1 MFSRQR
7 LPFISLI
14 SFLSLASFLRLYNL
28 TWNSF
33 DNDEAFSWATSH
45 RPLFQLINE
54 SFHMQGDPHPPVYWV
69 MLKLWMMIASESEVA
84 IRLLTVF
91 FGIIFVALTFA
102 LARKLF
108 SPSAG
113 VAASVFAAFSSY
125 LIWNSQDARMYIPAA
140 TFGLAGMVCL
150 VNGLQDFRSFKN
162 FGSLWWVSYFLFTT
176 LSCYTH
182 LGASFLLPVHALIIA
197 YSFITDRKRSIPAI
211 ISFAAVCLAFLPFAL
226 NVWNNS
232 GVSPIGNRYAP
243 TLDQILHNATLVLW
257 TNYAPFSIALQWFV
271 VLFVGA
277 IFLIGV
283 IFSRRSPL
291 GRLLVASYYLVP
303 PVCLLHRITLCRFS
317 SS

>member
-14 SFLSLASFLRLYNL
+14 SFLSIASFLRLYDL

-45 RPLFQLINE
+45 RPLLQLINE

-69 MLKLWMMIASESEVA
+69 MLKLWMMIAGESEMA

-91 FGIIFVALTFA
+91 FGIIFIALTFA

-113 VAASVFAAFSSY
+113 VAASLFAALNSY
-125 LIWNSQDARMYIPAA
+125 LIWNSQDARMYIPSA

-150 VNGLQDFRSFKN
+150 VNGLSADLRDFKN
-162 FGSLWWVSYFLFTT
+162 LGGLWWLGYFLFTT

-211 ISFAAVCLAFLPFAL
+211 ISFAADLSSLTVSSQIANDPFQRSFL
-226 NVWNNS
+226 
-232 GVSPIGNRYAP
+232 
-243 TLDQILHNATLVLW
+243 
-257 TNYAPFSIALQWFV
+257 
-271 VLFVGA
+271 
-277 IFLIGV
+277 
-283 IFSRRSPL
+283 SRRSVSP
-291 GRLLVASYYLVP
+291 
-303 PVCLLHRITLCRFS
+303 FS
-317 SS
+317 PSR